1 MRSDDAD
8 FTDPPA
14 ERGVLSAI
22 LLDERQARGT
32 YALAAQYIRVTAER
46 RDDGGVA
53 IDGDF
58 GDPRNNLIF
67 AAMGEL
73 SRRGE
78 AIDAQ
83 TVGAELR
90 MMGRWNAVGA
100 QYLGDV
106 IDEVIT
112 TSSVEAHARIV
123 RREADRRRVDLALAR
138 ARRTLRASRDPD
150 AALAA
155 TLDVVR
161 GGIEGGS
168 VRGGPRP
175 LADYIEANWKEL
187 EDRARGVAPQP
198 LTLGLG
204 ALDRATG
211 GAFPGQVVV
220 VAGVQGRGKTAW
232 LAQMLKANARR
243 FVAEAAA
250 ERAAGDGN
258 ARPKRVA
265 WWSLEMPGSELV
277 WRHGGWDAGIPQAV
291 LRSGKLNQDEM
302 NSLADSF
309 NAMHA
314 LPVDLDGESAVN
326 VLDIRAWLYAHPDT
340 KLAAVDWLGCLQ
352 PHPNAPKGAKAHEHA
367 AMNMEVLAATARQ
380 LGITIV
386 VPNQFTQEANRGASQ
401 SMHDMLGGAAVVNF
415 ASIIA
420 VMRPGDAMEG
430 DDLPVSI
437 RVEKSRL
444 SGNALVEAVFCRRTG
459 EFVERE
465 EYEHRHGITRDYDNV
480 AQLPPAKAGRRGPRK
495 GSPAERPAWTPGYGN
510 DADATGTE
518 GE

>member
-8 FTDPPA
+8 FTDPAA
-14 ERGVLSAI
+14 ERAVLSAI

-32 YALAAQYIRVTAER
+32 YALAAQYIRVTLEQ
-46 RDDGGVA
+46 RDDGSAAV
-53 IDGDF
+53 DGDF
-58 GDPRNNLIF
+58 SDPRHNVIF

-78 AIDAQ
+78 VIDAK
-83 TVGAELR
+83 TLVSEIR
-90 MMGRWNAVGA
+90 MMGRWNAIGA

-112 TSSVEAHARIV
+112 TSAVEAHARIV
-123 RREADRRRVDLALAR
+123 RREADRRRVDTALAR
-138 ARRTLRASRDPD
+138 ARRTLRSTRDPD
-150 AALAA
+150 GALAA

-161 GGIEGGS
+161 TGVESGS

-175 LADYIEANWKEL
+175 IAEYIESNWKEI
-187 EDRARGVAPQP
+187 EDGAKGRLPPP

-204 ALDRATG
+204 SLDRATG
-211 GAFPGQVVV
+211 GAFSGQVVV
-220 VAGVQGRGKTAW
+220 VGGVQGRGKTAW

-243 FVAEAAA
+243 FAADAAA
-250 ERAAGDGN
+250 EVAAGN
-258 ARPKRVA
+258 ERARSKRVA

-277 WRHGGWDAGIPQAV
+277 WRHGGWDANIPQGV
-291 LRSGKLNQDEM
+291 LRSGKLSQDELD
-302 NSLADSF
+302 SLADSF
-309 NAMHA
+309 NAMHK
-314 LPVDLDGESAVN
+314 LPIDLDGESSVN

-352 PHPNAPKGAKAHEHA
+352 PHPNAPKGSKPHEHA
-367 AMNMEVLAATARQ
+367 AMNMEVLASTARQ

-386 VPNQFTQEANRGASQ
+386 VPNQFTQEANRGTTQ

-465 EYEHRHGITRDYDNV
+465 DYERRHGITRERDNV
-480 AQLPPAKAGRRGPRK
+480 AQLPPAKAGRRGARK
-495 GSPAERPAWTPGYGN
+495 GQIVERPAWTPGHGY
-510 DADATGTE
+510 DDPTGTE
-518 GE
+518 DE

>member
-8 FTDPPA
+8 FTDPAA
-14 ERGVLSAI
+14 ERAVLSAI

-32 YALAAQYIRVTAER
+32 YALVAQVLRVRIER
-46 RDDGGVA
+46 RDDGVI

-58 GDPRNNLIF
+58 ADPRHNLIF
-67 AAMGEL
+67 AAIGEL

-78 AIDAQ
+78 VIDAR
-83 TVGAELR
+83 TVGTELR
-90 MMGRWNAVGA
+90 LMGRWNAVGV
-100 QYLGDV
+100 QYLSEV

-112 TSSVEAHARIV
+112 TSGAEAHARIV

-138 ARRTLRASRDPD
+138 ARRTLRSSNDPD

-155 TLDVVR
+155 TLDLVR
-161 GGIEGGS
+161 SGVEAGS
-168 VRGGPRP
+168 VRGGPKP
-175 LADYIEANWKEL
+175 LAAYVEANWQEL
-187 EDRARGVAPQP
+187 EDRSLGTGPAPM
-198 LTLGLG
+198 TLGLD

-211 GAFPGQVVV
+211 GGFPGQVIT

-243 FVAEAAA
+243 FLVEAEE
-250 ERAAGDGN
+250 ERAAGN
-258 ARPKRVA
+258 EKAKPKRVT

-291 LRSGKLNQDEM
+291 LRSGKLSRDQM
-302 NSLADSF
+302 NSLGDSF

-314 LPVDLDGESAVN
+314 LPIDLDGESAVN

-340 KLAAVDWLGCLQ
+340 KLAAIDWLGCLQ
-352 PHPNAPKGAKAHEHA
+352 PHPDAPRNAKPHEHA
-367 AMNMEVLAATARQ
+367 ELNIKTLAMTARQ

-386 VPNQFTQEANRGASQ
+386 VPNQFTQDANRGTTQ
-401 SMHDMLGGAAVVNF
+401 SMHDMLGGAAVVNYS
-415 ASIIA
+415 SIIA

-430 DDLPVSI
+430 EDLPVSI

-444 SGNALVEAVFCRRTG
+444 SGNALVEAVFCRGTG

-465 EYEHRHGITRDYDNV
+465 DYLRRHGMEDTRSNV
-480 AQLPPAKAGRRGPRK
+480 SQLAPTKVRGGPRK
-495 GSPAERPAWTPGYGN
+495 GSPPPRQSWVVGHGSDSP
-510 DADATGTE
+510 ATGTE
-518 GE
+518 DA

>member
-8 FTDPPA
+8 FTDPAA
-14 ERGVLSAI
+14 ERAVLSAI
-22 LLDERQARGT
+22 LFDERQARGT
-32 YALAAQYIRVTAER
+32 YALAAQVIRVRAER
-46 RDDGGVA
+46 RDDGVI

-58 GDPRNNLIF
+58 ADPRHNLIF

-78 AIDAQ
+78 EIDAR

-90 MMGRWNAVGA
+90 MMGRWNAVGG

-112 TSSVEAHARIV
+112 TTGLEAHARIV

-138 ARRTLRASRDPD
+138 ARRTLRGSRDPD
-150 AALAA
+150 AALAL
-155 TLDVVR
+155 TLDEVR
-161 GGIEGGS
+161 TGVEAGS
-168 VRGGPRP
+168 VRGGPKP
-175 LADYIEANWKEL
+175 LAEYIEGNWQEL
-187 EDRARGVAPQP
+187 EDRAKGSAPAP
-198 LTLGLG
+198 MTLGLG

-211 GAFPGQVVV
+211 GGFPGQVIT

-243 FVAEAAA
+243 FVAEADA
-250 ERAAGDGN
+250 EIAAGN
-258 ARPKRVA
+258 EKAKPKRVA

-291 LRSGKLNQDEM
+291 LRSGKLSQDEM
-302 NSLADSF
+302 NSLGDSF

-314 LPVDLDGESAVN
+314 LPIDLDGESAVN
-326 VLDIRAWLYAHPDT
+326 VLDIRAWLYAHPNT
-340 KLAAVDWLGCLQ
+340 KLAAVDWLGCLM
-352 PHPNAPKGAKAHEHA
+352 PHPDAPKSAKPHEHA
-367 AMNMEVLAATARQ
+367 ELNIKTLAMTARQ

-386 VPNQFTQEANRGASQ
+386 VPNQFAQEANRGAQQ
-401 SMHDMLGGAAVVNF
+401 SMHHMLGGAAVVNYS
-415 ASIIA
+415 SIIA

-430 DDLPVSI
+430 EDLPVSI

-444 SGNALVEAVFCRRTG
+444 SGNTVVEAVFCRGTG

-465 EYEHRHGITRDYDNV
+465 EYLRRHGMEETPSNV
-480 AQLPPAKAGRRGPRK
+480 AQLPPVKTGRGGPRK
-495 GSPAERPAWTPGYGN
+495 GAPVQRQSWVAEYGN
-510 DADATGTE
+510 DLPATGTE
-518 GE
+518 DE